1 MTQQRHDVRDRLV
14 RNRLVALA
22 ASAYFIASCGGPASP
37 SVTGAQTLTPFTATP
52 ATVTPVA
59 ATATATPFVTAAP
72 RPSPDGAAC
81 RLSEPVR
88 VTAPASLM
96 ALHGGV
102 AGVTDRGELIV
113 FQSHLLYFADTLS
126 LLDPRTGTVTPVVS
140 RPAPKSPE
148 AATSAIGGFVTGNA
162 GWVVWEEV
170 GFWLEH
176 SDWRMWALDRATGK
190 VREVA
195 SFDPG
200 TDGQVAPGWA
210 SDLSLLGDI
219 VTWSAPAMLGP
230 NRAGQ
235 RIYVADLRPRTV
247 RRLDTEANWPSM
259 MSAHEISAATEVG
272 TDPATGKVL
281 ALPTTIS
288 LPGGRATPQD
298 WMKPAVL
305 LSQASS
311 PAGTV
316 VTRLLR
322 QATADDSVAIADVMT
337 HDALSGLT
345 RTFAL
350 PNGWGPVVAGT
361 GFIAWSDQRHLW
373 ILPSGQV
380 EPTMLLA
387 IPDDSAQVQVF
398 ANGAFVFWR
407 SVGLG
412 EYDWTTN
419 RMASVICP

>member
-1 MTQQRHDVRDRLV
+1 MRHRLA
-14 RNRLVALA
+14 ALA
-22 ASAYFIASCGGPASP
+22 ASACLVASCGGPASP
-37 SVTGAQTLTPFTATP
+37 SVTGAQTLTPVTATP
-52 ATVTPVA
+52 VTATPVA
-59 ATATATPFVTAAP
+59 ATATATPFVTATP
-72 RPSPDGAAC
+72 RPSPDAAAC
-81 RLSEPVR
+81 RLSDPVR
-88 VTAPASLM
+88 VTAPARLTNFTRIG
-96 ALHGGV
+96 GGV
-102 AGVTDRGELIV
+102 VGVTDRGELIV
-113 FQSHLLYFADTLS
+113 AQSHLLGFTDTLN
-126 LLDPRTGTVTPVVS
+126 LFDPRTGTVTPVVS
-140 RPAPKSPE
+140 RPTPKNPE

-162 GWVVWEEV
+162 DWVVWEEV

-195 SFDPG
+195 SFEPG
-200 TDGQVAPGWA
+200 PDGQVAPGWA

-235 RIYVADLRPRTV
+235 RIYVADLRAGTV
-247 RRLDTEANWPSM
+247 RRLDMEASWPSM

-288 LPGGRATPQD
+288 LPGGKATPQD

-337 HDALSGLT
+337 HDAASGLT

-350 PNGWGPVVAGT
+350 PNGWGPVVAGL
-361 GFIAWSDQRHLW
+361 GFLAWADQQHLW
-373 ILPSGQV
+373 ILPSGQA
-380 EPTMLLA
+380 EPTMLLET
-387 IPDDSAQVQVF
+387 PDDSAQVQVF
-398 ANGAFVFWR
+398 ANGSFVFWR
-407 SVGLG
+407 SVGH

-419 RMASVICP
+419 WMASVICP